1 MVLLAIYDTKYC
13 FTYVDFG
20 QYGSTNHRSV
30 LRSSGLYKAFEENK
44 SNVPVPMEAEGFE
57 DSLPYFLLGVEI
69 SLLKTWLIRPFPG
82 LLDDSQSIFN
92 YQLSRARRTIKNVFG
107 ILVARWRI
115 FKRPIRALI
124 ETVQLIIEVCF
135 SLHNYLQTTQ
145 LSSYTLQDFID
156 VEGFDG
162 AIKEGNWRN
171 IIKHDSA
178 LNSFTKAQVGKVSY
192 DSKIVQSSLKDHL
205 NSAVGQ
211 VEWQWD
217 YIKRAGP
224 SIK

>member
-20 QYGSTNHRSV
+20 QYGNTNHSSV

-44 SNVPVPMEAEGFE
+44 FNVPAPMEAERFE

-69 SLLKTWLIRPFPG
+69 SPLKTWLMRPFAG
-82 LLDDSQSIFN
+82 LLDESQSIFN

-124 ETVQLIIEVCF
+124 ETVQLIIGVCF
-135 SLHNYLQTTQ
+135 CLHNYLQTTQ
-145 LSSYTLQDFID
+145 PSSYTLQGFID

-162 AIKEGNWRN
+162 AIKEGN
-171 IIKHDSA
+171 
-178 LNSFTKAQVGKVSY
+178 
-192 DSKIVQSSLKDHL
+192 
-205 NSAVGQ
+205 
-211 VEWQWD
+211 
-217 YIKRAGP
+217 
-224 SIK
+224 